1 VAGGRRRGPALIY
14 DAQVAGRTLRVE
26 VQGRDGRYTVRL
38 GQRTLEVDYQEWEG
52 GFASLLVEGRSHDVG
67 IERQAAGYRVQLA
80 EHELLIELAPAA
92 REAAAATRRPTTG
105 PLRVAAPMPGKIVRV
120 LVEAGQ
126 PVAAEQ
132 GLVVVEA
139 MKMENELRAPRAG
152 RVRETCV
159 RLGQAVET
167 GAVLVVIE

>member
-1 VAGGRRRGPALIY
+1 VARRAARGAALIY

-26 VQGRDGRYTVRL
+26 MRGQDGRYTVSLDGRM
-38 GQRTLEVDYQEWEG
+38 LEVDYREAG
-52 GFASLLVEGRSHDVG
+52 CGFASLLVDGRSHEVG
-67 IERQAAGYRVQLA
+67 IERQAGGYRVQLA
-80 EHELLIELAPAA
+80 GHDLLVELVAAA
-92 REAAAATRRPTTG
+92 RGPAAAARRPAAG

-120 LVEAGQ
+120 LVQAGQ

-132 GLVVVEA
+132 GLLVVEA

-159 RLGQAVET
+159 REGQAVET
-167 GAVLVVIE
+167 GALLVVIE